1 MSVTETC
8 DTDEFTAQ
16 AFADLAR
23 ARLSFDLVPAA
34 RDVRQ
39 EAPRGDHLLN
49 PGFEPP
55 AEFMNK
61 RGLTRAAVL
70 IPIVARNGG
79 ATVLLTQ
86 RTDHL
91 DSHPGQVA
99 FPGGKIE
106 KGDRTPLDTA
116 LRESH
121 EEIGLERNQ
130 VDAIGYLQPYQTTSG
145 FRIVPVVA
153 LLTPPFD
160 LVPDENEVADIFEV
174 PLSFLMNPDNHQKQ
188 SRVWQERRRYFF
200 VMPYEERYIWGV
212 TAGII
217 RGLYEEIYHR

>member
-1 MSVTETC
+1 MTSIL
-8 DTDEFTAQ
+8 DITDFSAYG
-16 AFADLAR
+16 FADAAR
-23 ARLSFDLVPAA
+23 ARLNFDIVPAA
-34 RDVRQ
+34 QDVRH
-39 EAPRGDHLLN
+39 EAARGDHVLN

-55 AEFMNK
+55 AELMNR

-70 IPIVARNGG
+70 IPIVNREEG

-106 KGDRTPLDTA
+106 KGDTSPLDTA
-116 LRESH
+116 LRETR
-121 EEIGLERNQ
+121 EEVGLADKHVE
-130 VDAIGYLQPYQTTSG
+130 ALGYLQPYQTTSG

-153 LLTPPFD
+153 LVQPPFN
-160 LVPDENEVADIFEV
+160 LSPDENEVADVFEV
-174 PLSFLMNPDNHQKQ
+174 PLSFLMNPDNHQKE
-188 SRVWQERRRYFF
+188 SRVWENRRRYFL
-200 VMPYEERYIWGV
+200 VMPYEDRHIWGV

-217 RGLYEEIYHR
+217 RELYEEIYRK